1 MTDADG
7 GNGAGPTGTPPRGAA
22 RPSPSAPRA
31 GPPAV
36 DAAALYPPLAS
47 RPRTSAVVG
56 AAFIAFSGIFFRFSG
71 TTPSTATVF
80 RTGFALPF
88 LWLLRRYEE
97 RRVGPRT
104 RRARALA
111 AAAGFFFALDLLL
124 WMHAVVAVGAGLATV
139 LANME
144 VVIVA
149 VAGWALLGE
158 RPSARLLAA
167 IPVVI
172 AGAACISGV
181 LESGAYGSD
190 PALGV
195 VFGLGAATAYSAYLL
210 LIRRG
215 SGGGRVFGPLFDAS
229 AVCMV
234 TGLALGVALG
244 EFDPTPGPEALWWL
258 LVVALTSQVA
268 GYGLINVS
276 LPRLPAALTS
286 LLLLVQPIVT
296 VVAAALIL
304 GEAPSPLQ
312 LAGCGLILGGL
323 VLATAPTG
331 RVRAVVGGRGVAGG
345 TDETAPSIGG
355 E

>member
-1 MTDADG
+1 VT
-7 GNGAGPTGTPPRGAA
+7 GAGEGRERGGAVATPAA
-22 RPSPSAPRA
+22 DA
-31 GPPAV
+31 G
-36 DAAALYPPLAS
+36 ALYPALAT

-56 AAFIAFSGIFFRFSG
+56 ATFIAFSGIFFRFSG

-88 LWLLRRYEE
+88 LWFLRRYEE
-97 RRVGPRT
+97 GRVGPRT
-104 RRARALA
+104 RRARTLA

-124 WMHAVVAVGAGLATV
+124 WMHAVVEVGAGLATV
-139 LANME
+139 LANMQ

-149 VAGWALLGE
+149 TAGWLLLGE
-158 RPSARLLAA
+158 RPSGRLLLA

-172 AGAACISGV
+172 AGAACISGAF
-181 LESGAYGSD
+181 ESDAYGAN

-215 SGGGRVFGPLFDAS
+215 SGGGRVFGPLFDAT
-229 AVCMV
+229 AVCAV
-234 TGLALGVALG
+234 TGLAMGLLLG
-244 EFDPTPGPEALWWL
+244 EFDPTPGPTALWWL

-296 VVAAALIL
+296 VIAAALIL
-304 GEAPSPLQ
+304 GEAPSALQ
-312 LAGCGLILGGL
+312 LTGCALILGGL
-323 VLATAPTG
+323 LVATAPVG
-331 RVRAVVGGRGVAGG
+331 RVRSAVVARS
-345 TDETAPSIGG
+345 DETAPSIGG

>member
-1 MTDADG
+1 MSD
-7 GNGAGPTGTPPRGAA
+7 GAGGDPVSGSGAA
-22 RPSPSAPRA
+22 GVEGGDSGEGPVGAGAAA
-31 GPPAV
+31 GPRT
-36 DAAALYPPLAS
+36 DAAALYPPLAA
-47 RPRTSAVVG
+47 RPRASAVVG
-56 AAFIAFSGIFFRFSG
+56 ATFIAFSGIFFRFSG
-71 TTPSTATVF
+71 ATPSTATVY

-97 RRVGPRT
+97 RRAGPRT
-104 RRARALA
+104 AHARKLA

-124 WMHAVVAVGAGLATV
+124 WMHSVVAVGAGLATV
-139 LANME
+139 LANMQ

-158 RPSARLLAA
+158 RPSSRLVAA
-167 IPVVI
+167 IPIVI

-181 LESGAYGSD
+181 FESGAYGAD

-234 TGLALGVALG
+234 TGLAIGVALG
-244 EFDPTPGPEALWWL
+244 EFDPDPGPVALWWL

-296 VVAAALIL
+296 VIAAALIL

-323 VLATAPTG
+323 LLATAPVG
-331 RVRAVVGGRGVAGG
+331 RVRSAVTGRGG
-345 TDETAPSIGG
+345 DTAPSIGG

>member
-1 MTDADG
+1 MTGAGRGREVGDA
-7 GNGAGPTGTPPRGAA
+7 GAGPPI
-22 RPSPSAPRA
+22 
-31 GPPAV
+31 
-36 DAAALYPPLAS
+36 DAAALYPALAT
-47 RPRTSAVVG
+47 RPRASAVIG
-56 AAFIAFSGIFFRFSG
+56 ATFIAFSGIFFRFSG
-71 TTPSTATVF
+71 ATPSTATVF

-97 RRVGPRT
+97 GRAGPRT

-124 WMHAVVAVGAGLATV
+124 WMHAVVEVGAGLATV
-139 LANME
+139 LANMQ

-149 VAGWALLGE
+149 AAGWLLLGE
-158 RPSARLLAA
+158 RPSGRLLAA

-172 AGAACISGV
+172 AGAACISGAF
-181 LESGAYGSD
+181 EADAYGAD

-195 VFGLGAATAYSAYLL
+195 VFGLGAATAYAAYLL

-229 AVCMV
+229 AVCAI
-234 TGLALGVALG
+234 TGLALGLVLG
-244 EFDPTPGPEALWWL
+244 DFDPTPGPTALWWL

-286 LLLLVQPIVT
+286 LLLLVQPMVT
-296 VVAAALIL
+296 VVAAAIIL
-304 GEAPSPLQ
+304 GEAPSALQ
-312 LAGCGLILGGL
+312 LTGCGLILGGL
-323 VLATAPTG
+323 LVATAPVG
-331 RVRAVVGGRGVAGG
+331 RVRSAVAARGG
-345 TDETAPSIGG
+345 DTAPSIGG

>member
-1 MTDADG
+1 MARAEGQLGSEDRVAP
-7 GNGAGPTGTPPRGAA
+7 GAGEAA
-22 RPSPSAPRA
+22 ELY
-31 GPPAV
+31 
-36 DAAALYPPLAS
+36 AALAT

-56 AAFIAFSGIFFRFSG
+56 ATFIAFSGIFFRLSG
-71 TTPSTATVF
+71 TTPSTATVY

-104 RRARALA
+104 RHARTLA
-111 AAAGFFFALDLLL
+111 AVAGFFFALDLLL
-124 WMHAVVAVGAGLATV
+124 WMHAVVEVGAGLATV
-139 LANME
+139 LANMQ

-149 VAGWALLGE
+149 TVGWALLGE
-158 RPSARLLAA
+158 RPSGRLLAA

-172 AGAACISGV
+172 AGAALISGV
-181 LESGAYGSD
+181 LETGAYGAN

-215 SGGGRVFGPLFDAS
+215 SGGGRVFGPLFDAT
-229 AVCMV
+229 AVCAAS
-234 TGLALGVALG
+234 GLAFGIATGDFVLVPGLPALG
-244 EFDPTPGPEALWWL
+244 WL

-268 GYGLINVS
+268 GYGMINVS

-286 LLLLVQPIVT
+286 ILLLVQPIVT
-296 VVAAALIL
+296 VVAAAAIL

-312 LAGCGLILGGL
+312 LAGVALILGGL
-323 VLATAPTG
+323 LFATAPIG
-331 RVRAVVGGRGVAGG
+331 RMSAGV
-345 TDETAPSIGG
+345 TRRLDKTPTPSIGG

>member
-1 MTDADG
+1 VS
-7 GNGAGPTGTPPRGAA
+7 GAGEGREGGGAEATPAA
-22 RPSPSAPRA
+22 DA
-31 GPPAV
+31 G
-36 DAAALYPPLAS
+36 ALYPALAT

-56 AAFIAFSGIFFRFSG
+56 ATFIAFSGIFFRFSG
-71 TTPSTATVF
+71 ATPSTATVF

-97 RRVGPRT
+97 RRAGPRT
-104 RRARALA
+104 QRARTLA

-124 WMHAVVAVGAGLATV
+124 WMHAVVEVGAGLATV
-139 LANME
+139 LANMQ

-149 VAGWALLGE
+149 AAGWLLLGE
-158 RPSARLLAA
+158 RPSGRLLAA

-172 AGAACISGV
+172 AGAACISGAF
-181 LESGAYGSD
+181 EADAYGAN

-215 SGGGRVFGPLFDAS
+215 SGGGRVFGPLFDATV
-229 AVCMV
+229 VCAV
-234 TGLALGVALG
+234 TGLAIGLLLGD
-244 EFDPTPGPEALWWL
+244 FDPTPGPTTVWWL

-296 VVAAALIL
+296 VIAAALIL
-304 GEAPSPLQ
+304 GEAPSALQ
-312 LAGCGLILGGL
+312 LTGCALILGGL
-323 VLATAPTG
+323 LVATAPVG
-331 RVRAVVGGRGVAGG
+331 RVRSAVAARS
-345 TDETAPSIGG
+345 DETAPSIGG

>member
-1 MTDADG
+1 MAGSGGGATQGDG
-7 GNGAGPTGTPPRGAA
+7 SGTGPAAPGPAAAMDPR
-22 RPSPSAPRA
+22 
-31 GPPAV
+31 
-36 DAAALYPPLAS
+36 ALYPLLAS
-47 RPRTSAVVG
+47 RPRTAAVVG
-56 AAFIAFSGIFFRFSG
+56 ATFIAFSGIFFRFSG
-71 TTPSTATVF
+71 ATPSTATVF

-97 RRVGPRT
+97 RRVGPRA
-104 RRARALA
+104 RRARMLA
-111 AAAGFFFALDLLL
+111 AAAGLFFALDLLL
-124 WMHAVVAVGAGLATV
+124 WMHAVVEVGAGLATV
-139 LANME
+139 LANMQ

-149 VAGWALLGE
+149 AAGWLLLGE
-158 RPSARLLAA
+158 RPSGRLLAA
-167 IPVVI
+167 IPVVV
-172 AGAACISGV
+172 AGAACISGAF
-181 LESGAYGSD
+181 ESDAYGAN

-229 AVCMV
+229 AVCAV
-234 TGLALGVALG
+234 TGLAIGLLLG
-244 EFDPTPGPEALWWL
+244 EFDPMPGPTALWWL

-304 GEAPSPLQ
+304 GEAPSALQ
-312 LAGCGLILGGL
+312 LTGCALILGGL
-323 VLATAPTG
+323 LVATAPVG
-331 RVRAVVGGRGVAGG
+331 RVRSAMAPRGDA
-345 TDETAPSIGG
+345 TAPSIGG